1 MDVLVQKCYNLAS
14 RFNILT
20 SSAIDPNSY
29 SDEYSIDELE
39 SVDLSSA
46 TTKGLALSQIR
57 FVKTKVLD
65 ANEALGVAG
74 NAVYAAARSLVDIKR
89 DVKKKNW
96 TALTESGVLNMS
108 GRNARDLATA
118 YETWLSNT
126 DIPQD
131 ALSQVSA
138 RTLAKIGKAD
148 AGQRVKAID
157 AIKEGKG
164 FSESDLN
171 KMLKKAPVKTSMEDL
186 MSKAEV
192 VVSKKT
198 DAQKVEGFSAL
209 VMENIKLKQKVKDL
223 ESQLAE
229 YRKAVK

>member
-1 MDVLVQKCYNLAS
+1 M
-14 RFNILT
+14 T
-20 SSAIDPNSY
+20 SSEIEPGSY
-29 SDEYSIDELE
+29 TDEYSIDELE
-39 SVDLSSA
+39 SVDLNKA

-164 FSESDLN
+164 FSEGDLN
-171 KMLKKAPVKTSMEDL
+171 KMLRKAPAKKSMDDL
-186 MSKAEV
+186 LAQAETV
-192 VVSKKT
+192 ASKKT
-198 DAQKVEGFSAL
+198 DSQKAEGFTNL
-209 VMENIKLKQKVKDL
+209 VMENIKLKQKIKDL

>member
-1 MDVLVQKCYNLAS
+1 M
-14 RFNILT
+14 T

-29 SDEYSIDELE
+29 SDDYSIDELE
-39 SVDLSSA
+39 SVDLNNA

-164 FSESDLN
+164 FSEGDLN
-171 KMLKKAPVKTSMEDL
+171 KMLRKAPVKKSMEDL
-186 MSKAEV
+186 LAQAETV
-192 VVSKKT
+192 ISKKT
-198 DAQKVEGFSAL
+198 DSEKVQGFTSL

>member
-1 MDVLVQKCYNLAS
+1 M
-14 RFNILT
+14 T
-20 SSAIDPNSY
+20 SSTVDPSSY

-39 SVDLSSA
+39 SVDLDNA

-74 NAVYAAARSLVDIKR
+74 NAVYAAARSLVDIKK

-108 GRNARDLATA
+108 GRNARDLAMA

-148 AGQRVKAID
+148 AGQRVKAIA

-164 FSESDLN
+164 FSEGDLN
-171 KMLKKAPVKTSMEDL
+171 KMLRKAPTKKSVEDL
-186 MSKAEV
+186 LTQAETIV
-192 VVSKKT
+192 NKKT
-198 DAQKVEGFSAL
+198 DAQKIEGFTSL
-209 VMENIKLKQKVKDL
+209 VMENIKLKQRVKDL
-223 ESQLAE
+223 EHQLAE
-229 YRKAVK
+229 RRKEVQ

>member
-1 MDVLVQKCYNLAS
+1 M
-14 RFNILT
+14 T
-20 SSAIDPNSY
+20 SSAIEPSSY
-29 SDEYSIDELE
+29 TDEYSIDELE
-39 SVDLSSA
+39 SVDLNKA

-57 FVKTKVLD
+57 FIKTKVLD

-164 FSESDLN
+164 FSEGDLN
-171 KMLKKAPVKTSMEDL
+171 KMLRKAPAKKSLDDL
-186 MSKAEV
+186 LAQAET

-198 DAQKVEGFSAL
+198 DSEKVEGFTAL

-223 ESQLAE
+223 EAELA
-229 YRKAVK
+229 KAKAAT

>member
-1 MDVLVQKCYNLAS
+1 M
-14 RFNILT
+14 T

-39 SVDLSSA
+39 SVDLSNA

-89 DVKKKNW
+89 DVKKRNW

-164 FSESDLN
+164 FSEGDLN
-171 KMLKKAPVKTSMEDL
+171 KMLKRAPVKKNMEEL
-186 MSKAEV
+186 LVQAET

-198 DAQKVEGFSAL
+198 DSQKVEGFTGL
-209 VMENIKLKQKVKDL
+209 VIENIKLKQKVKDL

>member
-1 MDVLVQKCYNLAS
+1 M
-14 RFNILT
+14 T
-20 SSAIDPNSY
+20 SSAIEPSSY
-29 SDEYSIDELE
+29 TDEYSIDELE
-39 SVDLSSA
+39 SVDLSKA

-57 FVKTKVLD
+57 FIKTKVLD

-164 FSESDLN
+164 FSEGDLN
-171 KMLKKAPVKTSMEDL
+171 KMLRKAPIKKSLDDL
-186 MSKAEV
+186 LAQAET

-198 DAQKVEGFSAL
+198 DSEKVQGFTAL

-223 ESQLAE
+223 EAELA
-229 YRKAVK
+229 KAKAAA

>member
-1 MDVLVQKCYNLAS
+1 M
-14 RFNILT
+14 T
-20 SSAIDPNSY
+20 SSAVDPSSF

-39 SVDLSSA
+39 NVDLSNA

-164 FSESDLN
+164 FSEGDLN
-171 KMLKKAPVKTSMEDL
+171 KMLKKAPVKKNMEEL
-186 MSKAEV
+186 LVQAETV
-192 VVSKKT
+192 ASKKT
-198 DAQKVEGFSAL
+198 DSQKVEGFTGL

-229 YRKAVK
+229 YRKAIK

>member
-1 MDVLVQKCYNLAS
+1 
-14 RFNILT
+14 LT

-65 ANEALGVAG
+65 TNEALGVAG

-96 TALTESGVLNMS
+96 TALTGSGVLNMS

-157 AIKEGKG
+157 AIKEGRG
-164 FSESDLN
+164 FSEGDLN
-171 KMLKKAPVKTSMEDL
+171 KMLKKAPAKVSMEDL

-192 VVSKKT
+192 VTSKKT
-198 DAQKVEGFSAL
+198 DTQKIEGFSAL
-209 VMENIKLKQKVKDL
+209 VMKNIKLKQKVKDL

>member
-1 MDVLVQKCYNLAS
+1 M
-14 RFNILT
+14 T
-20 SSAIDPNSY
+20 SSAIEPSSY
-29 SDEYSIDELE
+29 TDEYSIDELE
-39 SVDLSSA
+39 SVDLNKA

-57 FVKTKVLD
+57 FIKTKVLD

-164 FSESDLN
+164 FSEGDLN
-171 KMLKKAPVKTSMEDL
+171 KMLRKAPAKKSLDDL
-186 MSKAEV
+186 LAQAET

-198 DAQKVEGFSAL
+198 DSEKVEGFTAL

-223 ESQLAE
+223 EAELA
-229 YRKAVK
+229 KAKAAA

>member
-1 MDVLVQKCYNLAS
+1 M
-14 RFNILT
+14 T

-39 SVDLSSA
+39 SVDLSNA

-108 GRNARDLATA
+108 GRNARDLAIA

-164 FSESDLN
+164 FSEGDLN
-171 KMLKKAPVKTSMEDL
+171 KMLKRAPVKKNMEEL
-186 MSKAEV
+186 LVQAET

-198 DAQKVEGFSAL
+198 DSQKVEGFTGL